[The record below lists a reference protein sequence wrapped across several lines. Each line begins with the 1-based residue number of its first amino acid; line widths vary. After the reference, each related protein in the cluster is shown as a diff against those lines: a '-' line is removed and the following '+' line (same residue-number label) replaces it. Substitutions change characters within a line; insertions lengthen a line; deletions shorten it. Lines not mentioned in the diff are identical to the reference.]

1 MANIFTGGRLGKD
14 AELGDLAAANVTMVD
29 LPEQVAEQI
38 REVRGDDVLVARSE
52 PVIVD

>member
-14 AELGDLAAANVTMVD
+14 AELGDLAAPNVTMVD

-38 REVRGDDVLVARSE
+38 RAVRGEDVLVARSE